1 MQYVSI
7 NGRVFLPFFFLPICL
22 SFSIQGRF
30 ELLTLSGSYTCTAT
44 GNVQR
49 EIGRLSVSL
58 ANPDGSVF
66 GGTVVGSLVAAMPI
80 QVSLMSAFFF
90 AFQTVLQLYAR
101 KCYFPLFFL
110 FPFTFYHS
118 FLHNLSSLGILCVV
132 HTEDLHYVQKTCTG
146 FSSIYQLILGSFKQ
160 NIKLQILRRHSAE
173 PSTAMGSPSVSDRVQ
188 IPTPTAKLEN
198 VEENSVSTPNGDENT
213 ISDHNLTRA
222 FLQNSEQNGSQPSDP
237 VSDEK
242 ALT

>member
-7 NGRVFLPFFFLPICL
+7 NGR
-22 SFSIQGRF
+22 GRF

-80 QVSLMSAFFF
+80 Q
-90 AFQTVLQLYAR
+90 
-101 KCYFPLFFL
+101 
-110 FPFTFYHS
+110 
-118 FLHNLSSLGILCVV
+118 
-132 HTEDLHYVQKTCTG
+132 
-146 FSSIYQLILGSFKQ
+146 LILGSFKQ
-160 NIKLQILRRHSAE
+160 NIKLQLLRRHSTE
-173 PSTAMGSPSVSDRVQ
+173 PSTAMGSPSVSDRAK

-222 FLQNSEQNGSQPSDP
+222 FLQNSDQNGSQPSDP

-242 ALT
+242 TSMGSSSVLDRVQIPKPTAKLENVEENSVSTPNGDENTISDHNLTHAFLQNSDQNGSQPSDLVSDEKALT